1 MSRSATPLPGPP
13 PADDSGPALPSLQEL
28 LGEGF
33 HLLALLRVGGS
44 SMDPAGFPKR
54 VDAYLDQFEHQA
66 TRNRKPPD
74 LTADA
79 KYAFS
84 ALMDEVVLGSDGPLR
99 EVWARAPLQLRHFG
113 EHLAGEGFF
122 QRLERLR
129 QDPAGR
135 AEGLEVFQACLLLG
149 FQGKYLLEGEEELQ
163 YLILRLGQEIGQAKG
178 DRPSFAPHGRPS
190 SPAGI
195 RARREPT
202 LWAFC
207 AVLALVAGSVFLLF
221 NLLLRAQS
229 HGLSSLHPAAAW
241 RP

>member
-1 MSRSATPLPGPP
+1 MYRSAAPP
-13 PADDSGPALPSLQEL
+13 PGLPSADDAGPALPSLKDL

-33 HLLALLRVGGS
+33 HLLTLLRAGGS
-44 SMDPAGFPKR
+44 AMDPAGFPKR

-74 LTADA
+74 LAADA
-79 KYAFS
+79 KYAFC
-84 ALMDEVVLGSDGPLR
+84 ALMDEVVLGSDGSLR

-135 AEGLEVFQACLLLG
+135 AEGLEVFQTCLLLG

-163 YLILRLGQEIGQAKG
+163 YLVLRLGQEIGQAKG
-178 DRPSFAPHGRPS
+178 DRTTFAPHGSPS
-190 SPAGI
+190 FPAG
-195 RARREPT
+195 RAGREPA

-207 AVLALVAGSVFLLF
+207 TVLALVAGSIFLLF